1 MKILR
6 IGSAVL
12 LLMSILL
19 VTGCGKTPV
28 SVLPTYIKKIAVN
41 NFSNN
46 TVQYGIEDKLTKK
59 VIEEFLRDGRLEI
72 VKAEDADAL
81 LTGVIVRYSLEPVS
95 YDAQSVVEQ
104 YKLYIGVDVTF
115 QDQVQG
121 TTMWTESNIHE
132 DYTYYVTAKA
142 GQLVETETDA
152 QEAVTDL
159 LARDVVKRTVVGWW

>member
-1 MKILR
+1 MVSR
-6 IGSAVL
+6 IKFGI
-12 LLMSILL
+12 ILL
-19 VTGCGKTPV
+19 FITILSITACGKQPV

-46 TVQYGIEDKLTKK
+46 TVHYGIEDKLTKK

-72 VKAEDADAL
+72 VKTEEADAL

-95 YDAQSVVEQ
+95 YDAQSVIEQ
-104 YKLYIGVDVTF
+104 YKLYIGVDVTLH
-115 QDQVQG
+115 DQVQG
-121 TTMWTESNIHE
+121 TTMWTENNIHE

-142 GQLVETETDA
+142 GQLVETENDA

-159 LARDVVKRTVVGWW
+159 LSRDVVKRTVVGWW

>member
-1 MKILR
+1 MILKIKLG
-6 IGSAVL
+6 IIAIF
-12 LLMSILL
+12 LLMLSLF
-19 VTGCGKTPV
+19 GCGKQPA

-46 TVQYGIEDKLTKK
+46 IVQYGVEDKLTQK

-95 YDAQSVVEQ
+95 YDAQSVIEQ
-104 YKLYIGVDVTF
+104 YKLYIGVDVTLK
-115 QDQVQG
+115 DQVQG
-121 TTMWTESNIHE
+121 TTMWTENNIHE

-142 GQLVETETDA
+142 GQLVETENDA